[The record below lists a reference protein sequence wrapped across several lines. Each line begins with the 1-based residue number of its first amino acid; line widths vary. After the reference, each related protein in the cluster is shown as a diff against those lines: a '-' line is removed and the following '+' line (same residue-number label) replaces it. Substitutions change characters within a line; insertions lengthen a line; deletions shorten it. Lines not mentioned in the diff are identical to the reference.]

1 MSRNGGFAEYLVAP
15 EKCLVPIPDNITFE
29 QAAVATDSVTTA
41 VHALME
47 RLDVQEGDPVL
58 IMGVGG
64 LGSNGIQIAKHM
76 GAKVIAADI
85 DDEKLA
91 MAKDL
96 GADYVFNTTKVDPV
110 SYTHLDVYKRQ
121 GLHRVQR
128 EDLRPGH
135 ERDSGKGRSAG
146 REDRGSGR

>member
-1 MSRNGGFAEYLVAP
+1 M
-15 EKCLVPIPDNITFE
+15 PIPDNITFE

-76 GAKVIAADI
+76 GAKDIAADI
-85 DDEKLA
+85 DDESWLWPRIWEQITFLIPQRLTWRRNA
-91 MAKDL
+91 AGSPTAWAL
-96 GADYVFNTTKVDPV
+96 NGPRI
-110 SYTHLDVYKRQ
+110 SR
-121 GLHRVQR
+121 GSPSLHRQLFPA
-128 EDLRPGH
+128 LRRKASRRSPGIP
-135 ERDSGKGRSAG
+135 S
-146 REDRGSGR
+146 